1 MFSTFTSSLGKYVDF
16 SGRAT
21 RKEFWTFV
29 FFYYLAAIIGGFL
42 DGLMGTGF
50 AGPLLVAGLSLPY
63 ISCAARRMHD
73 VGKSGWFMIF
83 PFFNV
88 ILALSQSI
96 PEKSEQPP

>member
-1 MFSTFTSSLGKYVDF
+1 MINTFTDSLKKYVDF

-29 FFYYLAAIIGGFL
+29 FFYCLFAFIGGLINGF
-42 DGLMGTGF
+42 MGTDFVGN
-50 AGPLLVAGLSLPY
+50 LLVAGLTLPY

-73 VGKSGWFMIF
+73 VGKSGWFMII

-88 ILALSQSI
+88 ILALSQSV
-96 PEKSEQPP
+96 PEKGE